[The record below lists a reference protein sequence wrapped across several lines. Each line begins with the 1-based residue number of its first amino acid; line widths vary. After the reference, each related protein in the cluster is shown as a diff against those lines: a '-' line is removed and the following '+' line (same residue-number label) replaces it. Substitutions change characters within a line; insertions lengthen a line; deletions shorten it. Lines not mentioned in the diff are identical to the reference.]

1 MLPYRNIRMTW
12 LLLLTIVVLSQFAC
26 KKDNVNSNPPKISQL
41 RAISPAPND
50 SVLTA
55 ALPGQYVVIQGQN
68 LASAYNITFNGFR
81 ANFNAGIFS
90 DNNLVVAVPQIAWD
104 SIPDGKLNLVE
115 VTTAGGT
122 ATYTFPV
129 TAPVPTIWAISN
141 ENAVAGQQIAI
152 AGSDFYGITKV
163 VFPGG
168 KEVTSIAASG
178 SKMLIVTVPDNVT
191 SGPLQITGAYGTGQ
205 STIIFNNRLAPTVGF
220 LANFEDGDPYFG
232 WQWWGGNKTGDA
244 SLFPNN
250 TGNYIQVNPPSAIG
264 PGNGGWWADNR
275 AVMVDKKDWLPN
287 GNLSDPIGNYALKF
301 EISVKDV
308 WKNGAFMIV
317 PNGNF
322 NFMARYA
329 PWETSSTKEY
339 TTNGTW
345 QTVVIPLTKFL
356 SGTGSYNSGGA
367 PAASIAGLTGG
378 TNAATIQFM
387 LYNDSTTPLESF
399 NAAVDN
405 VRIVK
410 IN

>member
-1 MLPYRNIRMTW
+1 MLQYRNIRFTW
-12 LLLLTIVVLSQFAC
+12 LLLLSAGLLFQFAC
-26 KKDNVNSNPPKISQL
+26 KKESASGNPPQITQV

-68 LASAYNITFNGFR
+68 LRSAYSISFNGFP
-81 ANFNAGIFS
+81 ASFNAGIFS
-90 DNNLVVAVPQIAWD
+90 EENLVVAVPQIAWD
-104 SIPDGKLNLVE
+104 SIPSGKLNVLE

-129 TAPVPTIWAISN
+129 TAPVPSVTAISN
-141 ENAVAGQQIAI
+141 ENAVAGQEITI
-152 AGSDFYGITKV
+152 TGSDFYGITKA

-168 KEVTSIAASG
+168 KEVTGIKTNSSKSIT
-178 SKMLIVTVPDNVT
+178 VTVPAGVS
-191 SGPLQITGAYGTGQ
+191 SGPVLITGAYGTGQ
-205 STIIFNNRLAPTVGF
+205 STIIFNNHLAPTTGF
-220 LANFEDGDPYFG
+220 LANFEDGSPYFG

-244 SLFPNN
+244 SIFPNN
-250 TGNYIQVNPPSAIG
+250 TGNYIQVNPPAVG
-264 PGNGGWWADNR
+264 PNNGGWWADNR
-275 AVMVDKKDWLPN
+275 AVMVAKSAWLPN
-287 GNLSDPIGNYALKF
+287 ANLSDPIGNYALKF
-301 EISVKDV
+301 EISVKV
-308 WKNGAFMIV
+308 PWKNGAFMIV

-339 TTNGTW
+339 STNGSW

-356 SGTGSYNSGGA
+356 SGTGSYNSGGS
-367 PAASIAGLTGG
+367 PAASIGGLTGG
-378 TNAATIQFM
+378 TNEATLQFM
-387 LYNDSTTPLESF
+387 LYNDGTTPIESF